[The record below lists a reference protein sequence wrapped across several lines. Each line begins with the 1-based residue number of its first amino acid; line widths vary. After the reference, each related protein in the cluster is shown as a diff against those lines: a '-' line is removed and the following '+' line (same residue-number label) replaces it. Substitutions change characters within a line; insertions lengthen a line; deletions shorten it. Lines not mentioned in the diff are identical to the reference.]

1 MAPDLER
8 LARTPW
14 PVASLASSGISN
26 FSSAFARSCSRKA
39 CRVLRKIPA
48 NSAQE
53 FEALM
58 STIRTPSMRGLGG
71 STPNSRGGSPFST
84 QHQNFR
90 SAVTMFIDEANWL
103 QEHPAAPELR
113 LVSEFNEMFIQN
125 GSPCSYVWNL
135 VALLPED
142 YRAAIRKKFK
152 CPSTDYDDEW
162 IDQVKKFITDM
173 HTVAALGAL
182 SNREEPHSVGQTAA
196 KIRELSAKQTAL
208 EDRLDIMIDKAL
220 KRLATLKTF
229 KQIVAIQETGQPRKI
244 SAS

>member
-1 MAPDLER
+1 LKHGAFAKELVILNENQNDFDELHQSCVKELKPSGRMEEEVVLAIAKYMWRKRRIER
-8 LARTPW
+8 L
-14 PVASLASSGISN
+14 
-26 FSSAFARSCSRKA
+26 
-39 CRVLRKIPA
+39 
-48 NSAQE
+48 
-53 FEALM
+53 
-58 STIRTPSMRGLGG
+58 
-71 STPNSRGGSPFST
+71 
-84 QHQNFR
+84 
-90 SAVTMFIDEANWL
+90 FIDEANWL

-113 LVSEFNEMFIQN
+113 VVSEFNEIFIQE
-125 GSPCSYVWNL
+125 GSPCSHVWNL

-152 CPSTDYDDEW
+152 CPSTEYDDEW

-182 SNREEPHSVGQTAA
+182 SNREAPHSVGQTAA

-208 EDRLDIMIDKAL
+208 EDRLDMMIDKAL

-229 KQIVAIQETGQPRKI
+229 KQVVAIQETRQPRKI

>member
-1 MAPDLER
+1 MEPNSKNDPRYNAIKHGAFAKALVILDENKEDFDELHQSCVKELKPSGRMEEEVVLAIAKYLWRKRRIER
-8 LARTPW
+8 L
-14 PVASLASSGISN
+14 
-26 FSSAFARSCSRKA
+26 
-39 CRVLRKIPA
+39 
-48 NSAQE
+48 
-53 FEALM
+53 
-58 STIRTPSMRGLGG
+58 
-71 STPNSRGGSPFST
+71 
-84 QHQNFR
+84 
-90 SAVTMFIDEANWL
+90 FIDEANWL

-113 LVSEFNEMFIQN
+113 AVSQFNEIFIQN
-125 GSPCSYVWNL
+125 GSPCSDVWNL

-152 CPSTDYDDEW
+152 CRSTEYDDEW

-208 EDRLDIMIDKAL
+208 EDRLDMMIDKAL
-220 KRLATLKTF
+220 KQLATLKTF
-229 KQIVAIQETGQPRKI
+229 KQVVAIQEAGQPRKI

>member
-1 MAPDLER
+1 MESNSKNDRRHNALKHGAFAKELVILGENKDDFDELHQSCVKELKPSGRMEEEVVLAIAKYMWRKRRIER
-8 LARTPW
+8 L
-14 PVASLASSGISN
+14 
-26 FSSAFARSCSRKA
+26 
-39 CRVLRKIPA
+39 
-48 NSAQE
+48 
-53 FEALM
+53 
-58 STIRTPSMRGLGG
+58 
-71 STPNSRGGSPFST
+71 
-84 QHQNFR
+84 
-90 SAVTMFIDEANWL
+90 FIDEANWL

-113 LVSEFNEMFIQN
+113 AVSEFNEIFIQE
-125 GSPCSYVWNL
+125 GSPCSQVWNL

-152 CPSTDYDDEW
+152 CPSTEYDDEW

-173 HTVAALGAL
+173 HTVGALGAL

-208 EDRLDIMIDKAL
+208 EDRLDMMIDKAL

-229 KQIVAIQETGQPRKI
+229 KQVVAIQETRQPRKI